1 MFYDTN
7 GCLFIIFLCFNIG
20 YKSVL
25 LRKNVVLQNQELLRV
40 SHLNGSV
47 LFLTAFIIFSVPASV
62 IDIKQ
67 KRIPDWI
74 VFPGVIV
81 LLGFRVFGFDDP
93 AIKILSDIIL
103 GSLIFIGIRFFTKGK
118 LGMEDVKFAALMGVG
133 LCWFPRVVYCSW
145 ISLSFGIDVCFDWNR
160 LWKSE

>member
-1 MFYDTN
+1 M
-7 GCLFIIFLCFNIG
+7 
-20 YKSVL
+20 
-25 LRKNVVLQNQELLRV
+25 

-133 LCWFPRVVYCSW
+133 LCWFPRVVCCCR
-145 ISLSFGIDVCFDWNR
+145 ISISPGAYICIGRINLR
-160 LWKSE
+160 KAE